1 MNYKLMIKT
10 LTIGIILTLFS
21 TPSFAQ
27 SGQTD
32 LSFATLPLLILVM
45 GVGYFM
51 WRKVKKKGD
60 ELLEQRLVDIE
71 NRLDVIERIID
82 PNDVI
87 SRSLPQ
93 PTISDS

>member
-1 MNYKLMIKT
+1 MIKT
-10 LTIGIILTLFS
+10 LTIGITLTLFS

>member
-10 LTIGIILTLFS
+10 LTIGIILMLFS

-27 SGQTD
+27 SSQTV
-32 LSFATLPLLILVM
+32 LSFATLPLLVLVM

-71 NRLDVIERIID
+71 NRLDVIERIIN
-82 PNDVI
+82 PND
-87 SRSLPQ
+87 
-93 PTISDS
+93 

>member
-27 SGQTD
+27 SSQTD
-32 LSFATLPLLILVM
+32 LSLATLPLLVLVM

-71 NRLDVIERIID
+71 NRLDVIERIIN
-82 PNDVI
+82 PND
-87 SRSLPQ
+87 
-93 PTISDS
+93 

>member
-10 LTIGIILTLFS
+10 LAIGIILTLFS

-27 SGQTD
+27 SSQTN
-32 LSFATLPLLILVM
+32 LSFATLPLLVLVM

-71 NRLDVIERIID
+71 NRLDVIERIIN
-82 PNDVI
+82 PND
-87 SRSLPQ
+87 
-93 PTISDS
+93 